1 MKKMFKSIV
10 VAALFLIGGT
20 TLSAAELG
28 KEYKLLN
35 PPQPVSGKKI
45 EVLEF
50 FYYGC
55 SHCFDLQKSLHPWLK
70 AMPKDAELINVPV
83 VFTDRDSREP
93 MVRAFYALES
103 MGEVLKLHDKLYLA
117 MNVESVDLKDEAK
130 IADFVAKN
138 GVDRAKFSAAYNSF
152 TIQSKVIR
160 VKQMVRSYRIEGTPT
175 LIVDGKY
182 VITGLY
188 PEDTVRVLNEV
199 IAIARKDRSGKR

>member
-1 MKKMFKSIV
+1 MKKLFGSLM
-10 VAALFLIGGT
+10 VAALCLIGGT
-20 TLSAAELG
+20 TFAAAELG

-35 PPQPVSGKKI
+35 PPQPVAGKKI

-50 FYYGC
+50 FFYGC

-70 AMPKDAELINVPV
+70 AMPKDAELIYVP
-83 VFTDRDSREP
+83 TIYRDSMEP
-93 MVRAFYALES
+93 MARAFYALES

-117 MNVESVDLKDEAK
+117 MNVENADLSDEKK

-152 TIQSKVIR
+152 TVQSKVMR
-160 VKQMVRSYRIEGTPT
+160 AKQMVRSYNIQGTPT

-182 VITGLY
+182 VVTGLY
-188 PEDTVRVLNEV
+188 PEDTIRVLGDV
-199 IAIARKDRSGKR
+199 IAVARKDRTGKR